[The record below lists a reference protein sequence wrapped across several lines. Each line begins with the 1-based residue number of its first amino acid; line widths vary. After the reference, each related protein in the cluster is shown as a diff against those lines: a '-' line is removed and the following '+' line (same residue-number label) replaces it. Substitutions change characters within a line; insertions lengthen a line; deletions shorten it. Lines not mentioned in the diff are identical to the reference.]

1 VAQGRAL
8 LGVWE
13 RAFCG
18 EAWGGD
24 KDGVAEVLDSFR
36 ARLRASPSL
45 PDMPSA
51 HFPPLWGAISR
62 AMSLSL
68 PQAAHLFLFNHIK
81 ALLSAAVRASVMGPY
96 QAHAVLAAEW
106 VQVAVWEA
114 LGEVWEVE
122 VEDAGQVVPVLDL
135 YQGRHELLYSRI
147 FNS

>member
-1 VAQGRAL
+1 
-8 LGVWE
+8 
-13 RAFCG
+13 
-18 EAWGGD
+18 
-24 KDGVAEVLDSFR
+24 VLDAFR
-36 ARLRASPSL
+36 AGLRASP
-45 PDMPSA
+45 PPPAEAPSA
-51 HFPPLWGAISR
+51 HFPPLWGVISR

-68 PQAAHLFLFNHIK
+68 AQTAHLFLFNHVK

-114 LGEVWEVE
+114 VARVWDVE